1 MAIDDAGDDVGEVA
15 VGLDV
20 DQFAG
25 RDQRGDD
32 GPMFGTAVRAGEQ
45 GVLAGQGKRPDGALD
60 DVVVDLDAAVVEEQA

>member
-20 DQFAG
+20 
-25 RDQRGDD
+25 DQRGDD